1 MKNMDYMIKCTGCGN
16 CLPCPV
22 EIRIPEV
29 FRIYNQ
35 YLDGCIGKA
44 GAAYACLEHPASE
57 CLRCGRCEKLC
68 PEHIG
73 ISAMMLEIQE
83 EMEEAF
89 GEREET

>member
-1 MKNMDYMIKCTGCGN
+1 MEKMDAVIKCSGCGN

-29 FRIYNQ
+29 FRIYNL
-35 YLDGCIGKA
+35 YLEGRA
-44 GAAYACLEHPASE
+44 GEAFAAYSALEHPASE

-68 PEHIG
+68 SEHIG

-83 EMEEAF
+83 EMEE
-89 GEREET
+89 

>member
-1 MKNMDYMIKCTGCGN
+1 MDSMIKCSGCGK

-22 EIRIPEV
+22 KIRIPEV
-29 FRIYNQ
+29 FRVYNQ
-35 YLDGCIGKA
+35 YLGGKEEEA
-44 GAAYACLEHPASE
+44 EKAYGELACPASE

-83 EMEEAF
+83 EME
-89 GEREET
+89 

>member
-1 MKNMDYMIKCTGCGN
+1 MKYMETMIKCSGCGN
-16 CLPCPV
+16 CLPCPA

-35 YLDGCIGKA
+35 YLDGNIGEAEKA
-44 GAAYACLEHPASE
+44 YRSLERPASE

-68 PEHIG
+68 SEHIG

-83 EMEEAF
+83 EMEE
-89 GEREET
+89 